1 MTFLPTP
8 GQKGTLSRSLARA
21 LAALLVLGGSL
32 VLHAAP
38 TLTWSQ
44 TVDTGASI
52 ADRTRA
58 IGMLTN
64 GDVITASQI
73 GTGSGA
79 QLRVQRL
86 AAASGTV
93 TWTRDVGT
101 ASFAEDVA
109 DLVIEPATGNAYIA
123 ARADTASAGLD
134 WLVFK
139 VNGSDGSLG
148 WGSSYTFSTTG
159 NDEPR
164 AICLTSDGNV
174 AVSGMTTD
182 ATSGQSRSRIAK
194 INSSTGASL
203 WSDTSS
209 TDFSAYFDLAADTNG
224 NIFTCGRSGTT
235 ALLVKYSSAGSVTWS
250 QTLSGSGA
258 GNNYWNA
265 VTVLST
271 GDAAVAGS
279 LSVTGQ
285 GNNLAAAR
293 YAAAGGAAT
302 WSINTN
308 GTAGLDEAAYDITAD
323 ASDNPC
329 VAGFLYNTA
338 GFSAYGAKLVA
349 ATGAAT
355 WSQTLNGTSAA
366 ALATDAFFS
375 VRILG
380 TDVLFG
386 GTQSGTT
393 TNADIGVTRVSAAGT
408 LQETTTF
415 NGAASNQDDSLT
427 KNLLAVSGTSF
438 AIGGDTENATPSTN
452 GITLT
457 YSVLPPTTTVTSLN
471 LVNTNPSNL
480 RTVNWTLIFAA
491 ADTGVT
497 TSNFSL
503 SGTAAAGATVG
514 TPTTANAGLTWNIPV
529 TTVGDG
535 TLTLSLANATGLS
548 NGISTALPFT
558 GQAYTIDTIAPTI
571 ISIVRL
577 TPTGQTT
584 ASNTVTFRVTYSEPV
599 TVPGASNFAVV
610 AVNGSNIVGTVNS
623 VTGSGTTRDVTVSIT
638 SGTGEFRLRG
648 VN

>member
-8 GQKGTLSRSLARA
+8 GQKGNLGLARA
-21 LAALLVLGGSL
+21 FAALLVLGCSS
-32 VLHAAP
+32 VVHAAP

-58 IGMLTN
+58 IGMMTN

-73 GTGSGA
+73 GTGSAA
-79 QLRVQRL
+79 QIRVQRL

-123 ARADTASAGLD
+123 ARVDTTSAGLD

-139 VNGSDGSLG
+139 VNGSDGTLA

-164 AICLTSDGNV
+164 AICLTSDGNI

-194 INSSTGASL
+194 INSSTGASV

-209 TDFSAYFDLAADTNG
+209 TDLSAYFDLAADTNG
-224 NIFTCGRSGTT
+224 NIFTCGRNGT
-235 ALLVKYSSAGSVTWS
+235 AAFLAKYTSAGILSWS
-250 QTLSGSGA
+250 QPLSGSGA

-271 GDAAVAGS
+271 GDVAVAGS
-279 LSVTGQ
+279 VSVTAQ
-285 GNNLAAAR
+285 GNNLAVAR

-302 WSINTN
+302 WSINVN
-308 GTAGLDEAAYDITAD
+308 GTANLDEAAFDITVD

-329 VAGFLYNTA
+329 VAGFLYNTS
-338 GFSAYGAKLVA
+338 FTAYGAKLVA
-349 ATGAAT
+349 ATGAVT

-393 TNADIGVTRVSAAGT
+393 TNSDIAVTRVNAAGT
-408 LQETTTF
+408 LQDTTTF
-415 NGAASNQDDSLT
+415 NGAASNQDNSLT
-427 KNLLAVSGTSF
+427 KNLLAVSGSSF
-438 AIGGDTENATPSTN
+438 AVGGDTENATPSTD
-452 GITLT
+452 GITRT
-457 YSVLPPTTTVTSLN
+457 YSVGPAPTTVTSLN
-471 LVNTNPSNL
+471 LANTNPSTT
-480 RTVNWTLIFAA
+480 RTVNWTLTFASA
-491 ADTGVT
+491 VTGLT
-497 TSNFSL
+497 SSNFSL
-503 SGTAAAGATVG
+503 SGTATAGASVG
-514 TPTTANAGLTWNIPV
+514 TPSTADAGLTWNIPAISV
-529 TTVGDG
+529 LDG

-548 NGISTALPFT
+548 LGVSTALPFA
-558 GQAYTIDTIAPTI
+558 GQTYTIDATPPTI
-571 ISIVRL
+571 VSINRQ
-577 TPTGQTT
+577 TPSGQTT
-584 ASNTVTFRVTYSEPV
+584 ASNIVTFRVTYSEPV

-610 AVNGSNIVGTVNS
+610 AVNGSNIVGTVTS

-638 SGTGEFRLRG
+638 SGTGEFRLRA